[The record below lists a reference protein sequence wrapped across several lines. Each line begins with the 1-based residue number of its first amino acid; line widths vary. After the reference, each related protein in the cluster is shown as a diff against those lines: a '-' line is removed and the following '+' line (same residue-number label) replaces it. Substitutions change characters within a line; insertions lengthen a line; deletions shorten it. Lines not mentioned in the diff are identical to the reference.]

1 MRAIVFDQP
10 GDESVLKMGEVE
22 KPAAGAGEIRIRV
35 RATSVNR
42 ADLLQRQG
50 LYPPPPGASPVL
62 GLECAGDVIEIGP
75 GAEGWNIG
83 DRVMALLPGGGYA
96 EQASVHGG
104 AAIRIPRAFSDEEAG
119 SFCEVFLTAFLN
131 IFMLGAV
138 PDGGAVLV
146 HGGGSG
152 VGTAAMRLCKEAG
165 VRIIVTAGSEA
176 KCQRC
181 RTLGADYTINYNDG
195 DFTAAV
201 RDATAGKGVDVVLD
215 CIGGRYLASNLKSL
229 ALDGRLVII
238 GLMGGARAE
247 IDLAGLL
254 TRRQQVI
261 GSALRT
267 RSAAD
272 KAAIVRA
279 FLARF
284 GEALEAGRL
293 RPIVDR
299 VLPLAQAAEAHRA
312 MAKSEHFGKIA
323 LRVEQGAQ

>member
-1 MRAIVFDQP
+1 
-10 GDESVLKMGEVE
+10 
-22 KPAAGAGEIRIRV
+22 
-35 RATSVNR
+35 
-42 ADLLQRQG
+42 
-50 LYPPPPGASPVL
+50 
-62 GLECAGDVIEIGP
+62 
-75 GAEGWNIG
+75 
-83 DRVMALLPGGGYA
+83 
-96 EQASVHGG
+96 
-104 AAIRIPRAFSDEEAG
+104 
-119 SFCEVFLTAFLN
+119 
-131 IFMLGAV
+131 
-138 PDGGAVLV
+138 
-146 HGGGSG
+146 
-152 VGTAAMRLCKEAG
+152 MRLCKEAG